1 MTSTAKSILADVNVW
16 LAILVAEHSHHDA
29 ASLWWRTTVIP
40 DRHRVAFCRL
50 TQLGLLRL
58 LCSERVMGPSRMNHA
73 QAWEAV
79 RAVVAQEHVS
89 VQDEPAGVE
98 RQMAGFCVRRSS
110 SPGFWT
116 DAYLAAFALAGGHRF
131 ATFNRGFRRF
141 KGLDL
146 ILLTDRDQ
154 ARRRTDAD

>member
-16 LAILVAEHSHHDA
+16 LAMLVAEHSHHDA

-98 RQMAGFCVRRSS
+98 RPLAGFVCDAAHRPASGQTRISLRLRLPEGIVSQRSIADSADSRDSISS
-110 SPGFWT
+110 S
-116 DAYLAAFALAGGHRF
+116 
-131 ATFNRGFRRF
+131 
-141 KGLDL
+141 
-146 ILLTDRDQ
+146 
-154 ARRRTDAD
+154 